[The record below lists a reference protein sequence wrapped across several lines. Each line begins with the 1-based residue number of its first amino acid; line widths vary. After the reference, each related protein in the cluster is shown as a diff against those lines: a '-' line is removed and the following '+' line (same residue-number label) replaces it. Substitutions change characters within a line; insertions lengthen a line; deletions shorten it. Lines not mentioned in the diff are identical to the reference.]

1 MRLGADRVV
10 TDTLIYAARTTG
22 ILGPHNAE
30 EMRPQPA
37 LTSTSLWFSAWFS
50 AWRQLQTDSLSMA
63 AQQTAE
69 SLQNNPAI
77 NN

>member
-1 MRLGADRVV
+1 MRLGADSVV
-10 TDTLIYAARTTG
+10 TDTLICAARTTG

-37 LTSTSLWFSAWFS
+37 LTSTSLWFSAW
-50 AWRQLQTDSLSMA
+50 RQLQTDSLSMA

-69 SLQNNPAI
+69 SLQNQPSH
-77 NN
+77 

>member
-10 TDTLIYAARTTG
+10 TDTLICAARTTG

-37 LTSTSLWFSAWFS
+37 PTSTSLWFS
-50 AWRQLQTDSLSMA
+50 AWRQLQTD
-63 AQQTAE
+63 
-69 SLQNNPAI
+69 
-77 NN
+77 